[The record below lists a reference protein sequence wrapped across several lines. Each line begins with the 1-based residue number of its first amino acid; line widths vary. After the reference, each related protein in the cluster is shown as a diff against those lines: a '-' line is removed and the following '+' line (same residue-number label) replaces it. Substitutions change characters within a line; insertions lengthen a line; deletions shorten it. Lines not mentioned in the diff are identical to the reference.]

1 MVYKWIPSF
10 NLILF
15 MAFSFNLINVSFL
28 LKANK
33 QDKSKP
39 NQPAN
44 QMIAIRIIATTNK
57 YPAFTQTFSE
67 TLGEF

>member
-1 MVYKWIPSF
+1 
-10 NLILF
+10 
-15 MAFSFNLINVSFL
+15 MAFSFNLINVSFSA
-28 LKANK
+28 KGNK

-44 QMIAIRIIATTNK
+44 QMMTIRIIATTNK

-67 TLGEF
+67 TLEEF